1 MSNKILH
8 KCYFEN
14 DNNILEIGID
24 EAGRGPLFGR
34 VYAGAV
40 ILPNND
46 KFKYE
51 LMKDSKKFNSYEKL
65 FNTAEY
71 IKKNSIKWSVSYC
84 NEKEIDKFNI
94 RKATHIAM
102 HNATKNIINELGDE
116 LNYYLLVDGIDF
128 TEMTIFK
135 NNTLNSLDHTCIK
148 GGDNKYSSIAA
159 ASILAKYE
167 RDKYIIE
174 LCENEPELQE
184 KYNLKNNKGYG
195 TKKHIEGILNYGIS
209 NYHRKT
215 FGICKNY

>member
-1 MSNKILH
+1 MTNKILN

-14 DNNILEIGID
+14 ENNILEIGID

-40 ILPNND
+40 ILPKND

-51 LMKDSKKFNSYEKL
+51 LMKDSKKFTSYEKL
-65 FNTAEY
+65 SNTAEY
-71 IKKNSIKWSVSYC
+71 IKKNAIKWSVSYC

-102 HNATKNIINELGDE
+102 HNATRNIINEHGKD

-135 NNTLNSLDHTCIK
+135 NNTLNSLNHTCIK

-167 RDKYIIE
+167 RDKYIVK
-174 LCENEPELQE
+174 LCEDEPELQE
-184 KYNLKNNKGYG
+184 KYHLKNNKGYG